1 MAEGVPPANERDD
14 SDRVRVRYVREDDCE
29 VIADHLGRAFE
40 RWPPYEIDCSVSEHV
55 DWKLH
60 ANEGSWRQQVV
71 ATLEDD
77 DRYVVAFALR
87 IRRPA
92 WIRQQP
98 RVLLD
103 VCDQSVPPE
112 WRMMHIN
119 DKRGDFR
126 RANGHETHD
135 LQMTWLPNHPATR
148 KGNLERPTLGN
159 WVLVFIRPAGFRSRL
174 SIAYRSGGAR
184 HALRSAFVWMRSRML
199 PARTRAF
206 AGTVEPLERFD
217 ERTDAL
223 WERVK
228 PSFEF
233 AVSREQSYLNW
244 RYADPRAG
252 RFRIWAAIR
261 DGRVVGYSVTKP
273 GGTRGAIVDL
283 LVDPDEVGALD
294 ALIADAVAR
303 VGSDAAGRGRE
314 ISCWLPGRHP
324 YVPRLLAHGFFDSGR
339 DPSLRYRAMA
349 MTEDELRFLLD
360 PRLPVHVTQGDSD
373 FV

>member
-14 SDRVRVRYVREDDCE
+14 SDRVRVRYVRDDDAE
-29 VIADHLGRAFE
+29 VIADHLNRSFE
-40 RWPPYEIDCSVSEHV
+40 RWPPYEIDCSVGEHV
-55 DWKLH
+55 DSKLH
-60 ANEGSWRQQVV
+60 ANEDSWRQQIV
-71 ATLEDD
+71 ATLDDD

-126 RANGHETHD
+126 AAEGHETHD
-135 LQMTWLPNHPATR
+135 LQMTWLPHHPATR

-159 WVLVFIRPAGFRSRL
+159 RVLVFIRPAGVRSRL
-174 SIAYRSGGAR
+174 SIAYRSAGAR
-184 HALRSAFVWMRSRML
+184 HALRSALDWARSRVGFDR
-199 PARTRAF
+199 PRRF
-206 AGTVEPLERFD
+206 AGSVEPLERFD

-233 AVSREQSYLNW
+233 AVRREQSYLNW

-252 RFRIWAAIR
+252 RFQIWAAMR
-261 DGRVVGYSVTKP
+261 DGQVVGYSVTKQ
-273 GGTRGAIVDL
+273 GGARDAIVDL
-283 LVDPDEVGALD
+283 LVDPEEVGALD

-303 VGSDAAGRGRE
+303 LGRDSAGRRRE
-314 ISCWLPGRHP
+314 MSCWLPGRHP
-324 YVPRLLAHGFFDSGR
+324 YVERLRAHGFFDSGR
-339 DPSLRYRAMA
+339 DPSLRYRPMA

-360 PRLPVHVTQGDSD
+360 PELPVHVTQGDSD